1 MSHKESD
8 IKSQSPSCI
17 KWCKLDWGDKTII
30 IFLIIQGELINLSK
44 ALYKKIDRTQ
54 GAINWLTNQCTTKN
68 NIYFG
73 KDKNIEL
80 QPTKIQR
87 DVFEYFLKNS
97 GFTNHIYH
105 NNLFLGW
112 RAKKDF
118 FTGKSAKMSYGK
130 YYQKQIVS
138 FSIISKLRLD
148 KITTLNCIKIFIVHN
163 QLSNQNLQLNKL

>member
-112 RAKKDF
+112 RAKKRLLYR
-118 FTGKSAKMSYGK
+118 KVCQNVIWEVLSKAN
-130 YYQKQIVS
+130 S
-138 FSIISKLRLD
+138 FIFNNFQASIR
-148 KITTLNCIKIFIVHN
+148 
-163 QLSNQNLQLNKL
+163 